1 MFGLTPFRSNY
12 YVSAYDPFKEMEE
25 FERRFFGQRTPAMK
39 TDIRETENAY
49 ILESDLPG
57 FSREDIHAEI
67 KNGYLTIRAERK
79 TGICLIHAEDRFDG
93 STYTKHRTQ
102 LSSIHEIQAN
112 IFKKALDYRNSMITK
127 VDTWEEF
134 QQVLNEK
141 GGFISAH
148 WDGTPETEQAIK
160 DATKATIR
168 CIPMDVVEEEGT
180 CVFSGKPSKF
190 RVLFAKSY

>member
-67 KNGYLTIRAERK
+67 KDGYLTIRAEHRSENEDK
-79 TGICLIHAEDRFDG
+79 NESYLRRERSYGSFSRTFDLDGIDAEAITA
-93 STYTKHRTQ
+93 S
-102 LSSIHEIQAN
+102 
-112 IFKKALDYRNSMITK
+112 FKNGVLTLELPKMQ
-127 VDTWEEF
+127 
-134 QQVLNEK
+134 QQVEE
-141 GGFISAH
+141 ARRV
-148 WDGTPETEQAIK
+148 EIK
-160 DATKATIR
+160 
-168 CIPMDVVEEEGT
+168 
-180 CVFSGKPSKF
+180 
-190 RVLFAKSY
+190 

>member
-67 KNGYLTIRAERK
+67 KDGYLTIRAEHKSENEDKNESYLRRERSYGSFSR
-79 TGICLIHAEDRFDG
+79 TFDLDGIDAEAITASFKNGVLTLELPKMQQKVEEAR
-93 STYTKHRTQ
+93 RV
-102 LSSIHEIQAN
+102 EIQ
-112 IFKKALDYRNSMITK
+112 
-127 VDTWEEF
+127 
-134 QQVLNEK
+134 
-141 GGFISAH
+141 
-148 WDGTPETEQAIK
+148 
-160 DATKATIR
+160 
-168 CIPMDVVEEEGT
+168 
-180 CVFSGKPSKF
+180 
-190 RVLFAKSY
+190 